1 MARRDRR
8 RRRLSTPIT
17 AQYENLYNNV
27 IINRNTVTGGLK
39 TLVLSYRNIQAGD
52 TLHLHFEITGTL
64 STPLDP
70 DASITPLPYTWDTDY
85 TVTADDIASG
95 KLSSLSIRITW
106 HGLTPPVENH
116 HWKPNPP
123 LPLYVHQRW
132 NMRSELLAYLLI
144 LADKQAGIAA

>member
-1 MARRDRR
+1 M
-8 RRRLSTPIT
+8 STPIT

-52 TLHLHFEITGTL
+52 TLHLHYEITGTL

-70 DASITPLPYTWDTDY
+70 DASIIPLPYTWDTDY

-95 KLSSLSIRITW
+95 KPIEFINPDNLAWTDAP
-106 HGLTPPVENH
+106 GGEPPLEA
-116 HWKPNPP
+116 KPP
-123 LPLYVHQRW
+123 LPLYVRQRW
-132 NMRSELLAYLLI
+132 NTRSELLAYLLI

>member
-1 MARRDRR
+1 M
-8 RRRLSTPIT
+8 STPIT

-70 DASITPLPYTWDTDY
+70 DASITPLPYT
-85 TVTADDIASG
+85 
-95 KLSSLSIRITW
+95 
-106 HGLTPPVENH
+106 
-116 HWKPNPP
+116 
-123 LPLYVHQRW
+123 
-132 NMRSELLAYLLI
+132 
-144 LADKQAGIAA
+144 

>member
-1 MARRDRR
+1 M
-8 RRRLSTPIT
+8 STPIT

-85 TVTADDIASG
+85 TMTADDIASG
-95 KLSSLSIRITW
+95 KPIEFINPDNLAWTDAP
-106 HGLTPPVENH
+106 GGE
-116 HWKPNPP
+116 PP
-123 LPLYVHQRW
+123 LEAKTTVTVVCPSTLEHEVGTISVPLDTR
-132 NMRSELLAYLLI
+132 
-144 LADKQAGIAA
+144 